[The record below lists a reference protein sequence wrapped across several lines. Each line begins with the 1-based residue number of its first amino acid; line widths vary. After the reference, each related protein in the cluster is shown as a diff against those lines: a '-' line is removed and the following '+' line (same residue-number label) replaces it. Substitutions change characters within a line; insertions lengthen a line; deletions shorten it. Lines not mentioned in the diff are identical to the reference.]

1 VSYPDPGPEPVRIP
15 ADVDREDRLLA
26 DLTARQVAILAATGV
41 VLWLAFMA
49 TRRLVPPAVF
59 AGAAAPVA
67 LAAVVVALG
76 KRDGLSLDRLL
87 AAALRQARAPRR
99 LVTAP
104 EGISPPPQWVD
115 PAAAVQAGPLPAPLR
130 LPASAISAAGAIDL
144 GGDGVAAV
152 AATSTINF
160 ALRTPAEQQALVS
173 AFGRWLNS
181 LQSGAQIL
189 IRAHRIDLS
198 GMVAGLQDSAGGL
211 PHPALERAA
220 LDHAAFLAGLAQERD
235 LLARQ
240 VLLAVREPAPGGGV
254 HGRPPEAL
262 ARAADRARRRIDDA
276 ARALAA
282 ADLAVT
288 VLDGPQAAAVLA
300 ACCAPGLL
308 PADAGVAPPGQVIT
322 ADKQALPGHG
332 DAAWAG

>member
-26 DLTARQVAILAATGV
+26 DLTARQVAILAGTGV

-49 TRRLVPPAVF
+49 TRHLVASAVF
-59 AGAAAPVA
+59 AGAAAPFA

-76 KRDGLSLDRLL
+76 RRDGLSLDRLL
-87 AAALRQARAPRR
+87 AAALRQARSPRR
-99 LVTAP
+99 LVTAAD
-104 EGISPPPQWVD
+104 GVIPPPQWVD
-115 PAAAVQAGPLPAPLR
+115 PAVAAQAGPLPAPLR
-130 LPASAISAAGAIDL
+130 LPAAGISAGGAIDL
-144 GGDGVAAV
+144 GGDGAAAI
-152 AATSTINF
+152 AATSTVNF

-181 LQSGAQIL
+181 LQSSAQIL

-198 GMVAGLQDSAGGL
+198 GMVADLEEDAGGL

-220 LDHAAFLAGLAQERD
+220 LDHAAFLAGLADQRD

-240 VLLAVREPAPGGGV
+240 VLLVVREPAAGGGA
-254 HGRPPEAL
+254 HGRPHGNAG
-262 ARAADRARRRIDDA
+262 AAERARRRIEEA
-276 ARALAA
+276 SRALAA
-282 ADLAVT
+282 ADLGVT

-300 ACCAPGLL
+300 ACCVPGQQ
-308 PADAGVAPPGQVIT
+308 PPGAGMAPPGQVIT
-322 ADKQALPGHG
+322 TGGQDGPASA
-332 DAAWAG
+332 